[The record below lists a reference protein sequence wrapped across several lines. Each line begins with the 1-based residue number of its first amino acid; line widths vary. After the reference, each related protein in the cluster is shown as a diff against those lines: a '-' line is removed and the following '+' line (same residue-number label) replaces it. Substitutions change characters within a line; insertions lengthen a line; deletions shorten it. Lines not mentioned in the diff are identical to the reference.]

1 MCFECA
7 TFAPFMNL
15 PLFISRRIAKS
26 GGGSFSSTIHRI
38 AVISVSM
45 SLAALIVSF
54 FVLFGFKGAIKEKV
68 YNLSGHLTVNKYAL
82 STSFEES
89 TIVVEPGLIEELT
102 DNPEIE
108 RVQKFILKAGLLKTD
123 EEVQGVII
131 KGVGTD
137 FDTAAFQ
144 PQMVGGSF
152 PVYGKE
158 KYSTDVAISLYMAK
172 LLRLEI
178 GDQVTLFFAQKPPRY
193 RRIKVVGIYTTGME
207 EFDQRIIFGDI
218 AMLAKIND
226 WGPDRVNGLEVFLE
240 DESRTSE
247 IEDELFETLNVDLNV
262 ISAARQY
269 PQIFE
274 WLELLNRNVLILLII
289 IIVVAALGMIS
300 MVLILIMERTRM
312 IGMMKALGAQDSQL
326 RNVFFYSGLDLI
338 VKGLMIGNGVG
349 LLLCWLQYQFKI
361 IPLDVE
367 NYYMHFVPISF
378 DWLTLLGLNAMMI
391 TLVGLTLFIPVRIV
405 SSVRP
410 VQAIRFD

>member
-1 MCFECA
+1 
-7 TFAPFMNL
+7 
-15 PLFISRRIAKS
+15 
-26 GGGSFSSTIHRI
+26 
-38 AVISVSM
+38 M

-68 YNLSGHLTVNKYAL
+68 FNLSGHLTVNKYAL

-89 TIVVEPGLIEELT
+89 TIVVEPSLIKKLT
-102 DNPEIE
+102 DNPEID
-108 RVQKFILKAGLLKTD
+108 RVQKFILKAGLIKTE

-131 KGVGTD
+131 KGVGAD
-137 FDTAAFQ
+137 FDTTAFR
-144 PQMVGGSF
+144 PQMVEGKF
-152 PVYGKE
+152 PQFGNE
-158 KYSTDVAISLYMAK
+158 KYSTDVAISLYMAR
-172 LLRLEI
+172 LLRLGI

-240 DESRTSE
+240 DETKTSE
-247 IEDELFETLNVDLNV
+247 VEDELFESLNVDLNV

-312 IGMMKALGAQDSQL
+312 IGMMKALGAQDGQL
-326 RNVFFYSGLDLI
+326 RNVFFYSGLNLI
-338 VKGLMIGNGVG
+338 VRGLVIGNGVG
-349 LLLCWLQYQFKI
+349 LLLCWLQYQFKL

-367 NYYMHFVPISF
+367 NYYMHFVPISL